1 MMYDI
6 IIIGAGPAGISAGLY
21 AVSRGKK
28 TLVIEKHEVGGL
40 IKKVSSV
47 THYSGLIE
55 QETGATFA
63 ARLKKQAENAGV
75 SIVQETVTEVSLTP
89 TTKTV
94 TTDTHTY
101 EAPRIILACGT
112 TPRRLGI
119 PGELELSGKGV
130 CQNATKD
137 APLCAGKHVYV
148 VGGADGAIKEA
159 LYLAGFA
166 KKLTILHFEE
176 QLGCIAEFKE
186 KLKKA
191 ENIEVCL
198 SSRLHAI
205 HGTDQIETLEIKNE
219 IDSSITTIQDPGC
232 QVFIYAGST
241 PNTEL
246 FTELSLEDG
255 YIPTNERMETSIPGV
270 YAAGDIRMKQ
280 VRQAATAVS
289 DGAIAAI
296 NASM

>member
-89 TTKTV
+89 TIKTV

-101 EAPRIILACGT
+101 EAPHIILACGT

-148 VGGADGAIKEA
+148 VGGADGVPVDYTAPCGVCRQVMMEFCEPDQFQIILAIDREHYRIFT
-159 LYLAGFA
+159 LRELLPMGFGP
-166 KKLTILHFEE
+166 KN
-176 QLGCIAEFKE
+176 LG
-186 KLKKA
+186 
-191 ENIEVCL
+191 
-198 SSRLHAI
+198 R
-205 HGTDQIETLEIKNE
+205 
-219 IDSSITTIQDPGC
+219 
-232 QVFIYAGST
+232 
-241 PNTEL
+241 
-246 FTELSLEDG
+246 
-255 YIPTNERMETSIPGV
+255 ERGI
-270 YAAGDIRMKQ
+270 
-280 VRQAATAVS
+280 
-289 DGAIAAI
+289 
-296 NASM
+296 

>member
-1 MMYDI
+1 MKL
-6 IIIGAGPAGISAGLY
+6 PASFLPAELLHADLVFPVNWNFQERVY
-21 AVSRGKK
+21 AKMPQR
-28 TLVIEKHEVGGL
+28 TL
-40 IKKVSSV
+40 
-47 THYSGLIE
+47 
-55 QETGATFA
+55 
-63 ARLKKQAENAGV
+63 
-75 SIVQETVTEVSLTP
+75 P
-89 TTKTV
+89 
-94 TTDTHTY
+94 
-101 EAPRIILACGT
+101 
-112 TPRRLGI
+112 
-119 PGELELSGKGV
+119 
-130 CQNATKD
+130 
-137 APLCAGKHVYV
+137 
-148 VGGADGAIKEA
+148 DGAIKEA

-255 YIPTNERMETSIPGV
+255 YIPTTERMETSIPGV

-289 DGAIAAI
+289 DGAVAAI

>member
-1 MMYDI
+1 MMYDV

-40 IKKVSSV
+40 IKTVSSV

-89 TTKTV
+89 SIKTITTEAN
-94 TTDTHTY
+94 TY
-101 EAPRIILACGT
+101 EAPRVILACGS

-119 PGELELSGKGV
+119 PGELELSGKGI

-166 KKLTILHFEE
+166 K

-191 ENIEVCL
+191 EKIAGCL

-219 IDSSITTIQDPGC
+219 VDSSITTVKDPGC

-255 YIPTNERMETSIPGV
+255 YIPTNEKMETSIPGV

-289 DGAIAAI
+289 DGAVAAI